1 MLDPKGNTGVY
12 LIYQYF
18 RVFSIIAKSEYGSEE
33 AMAYIKANG
42 AKFVIT
48 NEAERELA
56 LTILRLPETLNEAS
70 STLMANRICDQLYEI
85 ATKIGE
91 FYNHKDCK
99 VVGTD

>member
-12 LIYQYF
+12 LIYQYV